1 MSICSSSNKSSWI
14 KSASVRIT
22 TRLLM
27 RSSSFRKSKKRPSS
41 TLPPMMSRLAASRSS
56 RISSRS
62 SLPSLRN
69 LIRIWSIAGSKRLPY
84 TKISILWNQVRH
96 QCGYRGIKRI
106 SAKNQAPHHW
116 KLSGDGKPQF

>member
-1 MSICSSSNKSSWI
+1 MSICSSSNKSFWI
-14 KSASVRIT
+14 KSANAKTT
-22 TRLLM
+22 TRSLM
-27 RSSSFRKSKKRPSS
+27 RFSSSEKKKKRPTS
-41 TLPPMMSRLAASRSS
+41 TPPPVMSRLAASRSS

-116 KLSGDGKPQF
+116 KLFGDGKPLF